1 MFWPLIGGFIAFV
14 LLTILIGWL
23 VDPARR
29 RAAPESEARRQASP
43 RTRA

>member
-14 LLTILIGWL
+14 LLTVLIGWL

-29 RAAPESEARRQASP
+29 RDAHQAEPRPRARP